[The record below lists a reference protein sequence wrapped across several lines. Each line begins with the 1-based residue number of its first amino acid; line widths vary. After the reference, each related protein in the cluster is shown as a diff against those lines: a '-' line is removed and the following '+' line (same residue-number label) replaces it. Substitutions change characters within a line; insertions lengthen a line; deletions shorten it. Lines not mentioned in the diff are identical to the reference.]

1 MVMKLE
7 KKYLCIFCGKRKS
20 AANAFY
26 HNGHVGMC
34 ADCLAKLRPTPH
46 PPLFEGIKYVDYVI
60 SPLFYEGK
68 IRDIILDLK
77 FNGQYAAAD
86 VLSYLMCSLLN
97 DMAHISEFDYVI
109 PVPLSK
115 KRLNERGFNQSELL
129 AKPFAEYFSIQYRDD
144 ILVKTRE
151 TKRQSRISPS
161 ERLTNV
167 KDAFFAGDDANDKR
181 VLLVD
186 DIMTTGSTLSAC
198 AKALRTAGAKN
209 IVGVTLTK
217 REFKENIFNRMY

>member
-1 MVMKLE
+1 MKLE

-20 AANAFY
+20 TASSFY
-26 HNGHVGMC
+26 NNGRTGLC
-34 ADCLAKLRPTPH
+34 ADCFSKLRFTPH
-46 PPLFEGIKYVDYVI
+46 PPLFANVKYVDYVV

-68 IRDIILDLK
+68 IREVILDLK
-77 FNGQYAAAD
+77 FNSHYAAAD
-86 VLSYLMCSLLN
+86 TLSHLLCDLLN
-97 DMAHISEFDYVI
+97 NMTVFADFDCVV

-129 AKPFAEYFSIQYRDD
+129 AKPFAKYFGIEYRDD

-151 TKRQSRISPS
+151 TQRQSRLAPS

-167 KDAFFAGDDANDKR
+167 KDAFFACNDAKDKR
-181 VLLVD
+181 ILLID
-186 DIMTTGSTLSAC
+186 DIMTTGSTLTAC
-198 AKALRTAGAKN
+198 AKALKTAGAKN

-217 REFKENIFNRMY
+217 REIKENIFNRMY